1 KNGVYSNS
9 AIAIR
14 ILKYILILP
23 WQRQKYSYMKFIL
36 RGISHGIKGISGKY
50 H

>member
-1 KNGVYSNS
+1 
-9 AIAIR
+9 
-14 ILKYILILP
+14 
-23 WQRQKYSYMKFIL
+23 YMKFIL

>member
-1 KNGVYSNS
+1 
-9 AIAIR
+9 
-14 ILKYILILP
+14 
-23 WQRQKYSYMKFIL
+23 KYSYMKFIL

>member
-1 KNGVYSNS
+1 
-9 AIAIR
+9 
-14 ILKYILILP
+14 
-23 WQRQKYSYMKFIL
+23 MKFIL

>member
-1 KNGVYSNS
+1 
-9 AIAIR
+9 
-14 ILKYILILP
+14 
-23 WQRQKYSYMKFIL
+23 SYMKFIL